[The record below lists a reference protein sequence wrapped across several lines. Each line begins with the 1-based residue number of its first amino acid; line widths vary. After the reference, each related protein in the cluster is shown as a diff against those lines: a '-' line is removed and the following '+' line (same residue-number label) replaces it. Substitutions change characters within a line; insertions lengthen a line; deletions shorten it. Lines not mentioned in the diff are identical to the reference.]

1 MTLALPP
8 YIYAK
13 HDEADR
19 KVTVTVGNPDIK
31 HQKAMWGRYSRAT
44 RTEQS

>member
-1 MTLALPP
+1 MLNENAGQMTLALPP

-19 KVTVTVGNPDIK
+19 RITVTIGNPDIK
-31 HQKAMWGRYSRAT
+31 HQKAMWG
-44 RTEQS
+44 EQY